1 MINSARLIE
10 QFTQADGYLASQ
22 NPFSVFGNPDQMKS
36 QTMLGMRSSPV
47 FLHYTLKYATKTGL
61 RPALSGGTTGG
72 HSSPALKGWGF
83 LPDLIN
89 LISLYNLSFAN
100 IYRVSAEQF
109 PRSRSSRIPNLERQ
123 NLEIAV
129 EKLLISRSHISNGS
143 IFQHSP
149 G

>member
-83 LPDLIN
+83 LPDLIK
-89 LISLYNLSFAN
+89 S
-100 IYRVSAEQF
+100 
-109 PRSRSSRIPNLERQ
+109 P
-123 NLEIAV
+123 EILD
-129 EKLLISRSHISNGS
+129 LLIKD
-143 IFQHSP
+143 
-149 G
+149 

>member
-83 LPDLIN
+83 LPDLIKMDKTRRFGAGKKPRWADKP
-89 LISLYNLSFAN
+89 IEDF
-100 IYRVSAEQF
+100 F
-109 PRSRSSRIPNLERQ
+109 P
-123 NLEIAV
+123 
-129 EKLLISRSHISNGS
+129 
-143 IFQHSP
+143 
-149 G
+149 